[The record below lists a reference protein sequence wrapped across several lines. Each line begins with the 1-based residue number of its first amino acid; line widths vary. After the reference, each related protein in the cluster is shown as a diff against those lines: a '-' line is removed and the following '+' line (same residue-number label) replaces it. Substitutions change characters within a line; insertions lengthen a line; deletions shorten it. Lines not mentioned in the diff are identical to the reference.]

1 MAQMEPGWI
10 QRASEQM
17 DWPSPELL
25 WTHKVWAQMSILLGS
40 LGNNLTS
47 PKFRFLICKM
57 ETLLRFMRVNKTT
70 RVRGC
75 PQCLAPT
82 RSTGWDL
89 LPLKPPASNSGAV
102 LDRKSFPHLSIP
114 SPLNSALNHEFF
126 ETACIWGAIPEFSS
140 CLSIPFFLSKSKT
153 LSFWDLV
160 DGAFLVGIK
169 LTFKSRL
176 YSLLKIIFKKKKT
189 QTNRKPQLFWAK
201 LPDTPGNEHFL
212 QPSIFI
218 YCKEFTLQAAQQEC
232 REKRCEN
239 TLRP

>member
-1 MAQMEPGWI
+1 
-10 QRASEQM
+10 
-17 DWPSPELL
+17 
-25 WTHKVWAQMSILLGS
+25 
-40 LGNNLTS
+40 
-47 PKFRFLICKM
+47 M

-126 ETACIWGAIPEFSS
+126 EAACIWGAIPEFSS
-140 CLSIPFFLSKSKT
+140 CLSIAFFLSKSKT

-176 YSLLKIIFKKKKT
+176 YSLLKIIFKKKKKKLKPT
-189 QTNRKPQLFWAK
+189 ENLNYSGPNFQTLLEMNTSCSHPFSFTARSSLSR
-201 LPDTPGNEHFL
+201 
-212 QPSIFI
+212 QPSRSAGRSDV
-218 YCKEFTLQAAQQEC
+218 KTLWGH
-232 REKRCEN
+232 N
-239 TLRP
+239 LM